1 MVTKT
6 VSFEVP
12 FAQLS
17 SVSDRLFAAI
27 ETHVKCGRLLEAGDR
42 VRVAEENLKLIKPA
56 LLWEKVGVVVLDYPH
71 TAAAAAIGRI
81 AGGERG
87 WCSTVTAKNDHD
99 DEGDGGEQRW
109 LSKSFHLRVP
119 TTTTP
124 DDDDDSSDE
133 ASDSGAGGGCDRVM
147 EIHWLTRPSPA
158 DTLKEREPTLA
169 LSQPAP
175 NGVSGGE
182 DEVAVALINAISI
195 SAPSFD
201 ARSWR
206 AVPITTTTTNTTP
219 DPDRGGTTGTI
230 DNAGRSDGMQSSNE
244 PVSINP
250 RDTPELVPLA
260 LALGSTVGTAIALGL
275 AQRRRQQQ
283 QQQQQH
289 SHRPS

>member
-17 SVSDRLFAAI
+17 SISDRLFAAI
-27 ETHVKCGRLLEAGDR
+27 EGHVKCGRLLEAGDR

-56 LLWEKVGVVVLDYPH
+56 VLWEKVGVVVLDFPN
-71 TAAAAAIGRI
+71 TAAADGRVES
-81 AGGERG
+81 GQCG
-87 WCSTVTAKNDHD
+87 WCSTVTTKNDD
-99 DEGDGGEQRW
+99 DDGNGGEQRW

-119 TTTTP
+119 TTNASNN
-124 DDDDDSSDE
+124 DDDSDGSDG
-133 ASDSGAGGGCDRVM
+133 ASGDAAGGGHDRVM

-158 DTLKEREPTLA
+158 DTSKEREPTLT
-169 LSQPAP
+169 LSQPAA
-175 NGVSGGE
+175 NGVSEGE
-182 DEVAVALINAISI
+182 DEVAVALINAVCI
-195 SAPSFD
+195 SAPRSD
-201 ARSWR
+201 GRSWR
-206 AVPITTTTTNTTP
+206 AVPMTITTANTTSTADPDPAGTTNTSDDAAT
-219 DPDRGGTTGTI
+219 
-230 DNAGRSDGMQSSNE
+230 SDGMQSSNE

-283 QQQQQH
+283 QQQQQQH
-289 SHRPS
+289 H